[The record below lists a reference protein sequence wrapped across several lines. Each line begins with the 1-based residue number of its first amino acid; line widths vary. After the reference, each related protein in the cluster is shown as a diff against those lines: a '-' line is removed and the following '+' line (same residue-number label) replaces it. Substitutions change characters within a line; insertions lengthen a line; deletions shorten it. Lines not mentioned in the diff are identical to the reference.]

1 MRNEKHFGIEQ
12 NLYFASKIIRITRK
26 KLIKLVLSDIFYEAD
41 FFKGFLN
48 PKKQLQTFAW
58 V

>member
-12 NLYFASKIIRITRK
+12 NLYFASRIIRITRK

-48 PKKQLQTFAW
+48 LKKQTFAW